1 MWKLFGDVWAHSVFV
16 SNLPGGANE
25 ERRVLPTPLTSLLQ
39 SFIDWH
45 FGGKAAV
52 WELKRTQESGGDRQ
66 WRSAVAD
73 VAAHRCSFHPKAH
86 LSGEVTACLLAALC
100 SDCSSSTCLVGVKNA
115 QPPPCTAREA
125 APWAWQLWGTFAH
138 SCVWVLYWFLE
149 VEGDLL
155 RQEEFLAALCC
166 SYCLVLLLE
175 TVKMGFAKRQ
185 NLGVW
190 IIEDNPADH
199 GCEKHSTNLLARESG
214 KYKHLFKMR
223 LRW

>member
-86 LSGEVTACLLAALC
+86 LSGEVTACLLAALVLRLLFLYMPCGGQKCPATPMHCQGGSPMGLAAVGHLC
-100 SDCSSSTCLVGVKNA
+100 SQLCVGVVLVPGSGGRSA
-115 QPPPCTAREA
+115 QTGRVFGSP
-125 APWAWQLWGTFAH
+125 
-138 SCVWVLYWFLE
+138 
-149 VEGDLL
+149 LL
-155 RQEEFLAALCC
+155 F
-166 SYCLVLLLE
+166 VLL
-175 TVKMGFAKRQ
+175 GASA
-185 NLGVW
+185 W
-190 IIEDNPADH
+190 D
-199 GCEKHSTNLLARESG
+199 S
-214 KYKHLFKMR
+214 
-223 LRW
+223 